1 MAGKKSKKKKNPNKP
16 KVYRGQMLQNSVKN
30 IMPDAKLIWK
40 DDGNKLSDVITDF
53 AEPLLNKCFRFSDQ
67 EKMLS
72 FAILIWNMC
81 VVHQSEA
88 DKVIEDFHK
97 NILKGDNQ
105 AIKDMDEIMNYLIA
119 RKKHFYKDDKRF
131 IVSYNITN
139 TKQGL
144 HLEVAYSTETIK

>member
-1 MAGKKSKKKKNPNKP
+1 MAGKKSNKKEKFKKP
-16 KVYRGQMLQNSVKN
+16 KAYRGQKLLNSVRN
-30 IMPDAKLIWK
+30 IIPDAKLILK

-53 AEPLLNKCFRFSDQ
+53 AGPLLNMSLRFSDH

-72 FAILIWNMC
+72 LAILIWNMC
-81 VVHQSEA
+81 IVHQSKA

-97 NILKGDNQ
+97 NILKDNNQ
-105 AIKDMDEIMNYLIA
+105 AIDDADEIINYLIA

-131 IVSYNITN
+131 IVSYNVKN

-144 HLEVAYSTETIK
+144 HLEVAYSTET